1 MAYNA
6 QDKQDLLF
14 IYDLPKDK
22 YTSVKLSEAFKEQV
36 GFPLEKIPQVKR
48 DTTRPHYSCIVKI
61 EDTEKFRKAVDGM
74 KYFEIDGKQCRALP
88 FDKDLLGMNK
98 QNLVD
103 HNVFVK
109 RIPKEMTMAQLH
121 EHVSKVGDVKSLK
134 ISLNEDHSSRTYG
147 FICFQDKESAS
158 KAISQGL
165 GTDGEIEL
173 LKYEP
178 KDRRDN
184 RKAFNNIYCKN
195 FPDSWSEDQV
205 KELFAPYG
213 KIHSC
218 VVQKNDKG
226 AYAFVCFGHEEGS
239 DPTIAAESASKAVQ
253 ELNGRDMGSDLKLY
267 CREALKKADRELE
280 KTREMLRYKNS
291 KKRCNLYIK
300 NFDPS
305 MGEEELIAKF
315 KDYGE
320 IEKVKMFKDEKQ
332 KNVYAF
338 VCYKTPDAATNA
350 KNALNRTTLGDRQ
363 LYINHYE
370 IKELRKVQNETMED
384 NADFQKYLNKNSG
397 GAQIS
402 DTINTQNL
410 YTILTSLLANPRLSS
425 SLFHQAP
432 KSGPQFRQ
440 GGPMNQ
446 HQRAQGRIPMPH
458 ANHMQN
464 PMQMMQQQ
472 QQFM

>member
-1 MAYNA
+1 
-6 QDKQDLLF
+6 
-14 IYDLPKDK
+14 
-22 YTSVKLSEAFKEQV
+22 VKLSEAFKENV

-61 EDTEKFRKAVDGM
+61 EEPEKFRKAVDGM

-109 RIPKEMTMAQLH
+109 KIPKEMTMAQLH
-121 EHVSKVGDVKSLK
+121 EHVSKVGEVKSLK

-158 KAISQGL
+158 KAITSGL
-165 GTDGEIEL
+165 GTDEIEL

-195 FPDSWSEDQV
+195 FPASWSEEEV
-205 KELFAPYG
+205 KELFAPFG
-213 KIHSC
+213 KLHSC
-218 VVQKNDKG
+218 IVQKNDKG
-226 AYAFVCFGHEEGS
+226 AYAFVCFGVEDGQ
-239 DPTIAAESASKAVQ
+239 DPSTAAEAASKAVQ

-305 MGEEELIAKF
+305 MGEEELVAKF

-320 IEKVKMFKDEKQ
+320 IEKVKMFKDDKQ

-410 YTILTSLLANPRLSS
+410 YTILTSLLANPRLSN

-432 KSGPQFRQ
+432 KPGQQFRQ
-440 GGPMNQ
+440 GGAMG
-446 HQRAQGRIPMPH
+446 HQQRGAAGRIPMPH
-458 ANHMQN
+458 AQNMQN
-464 PMQMMQQQ
+464 PMHMMQQQ
-472 QQFM
+472 QQFLQQHQGQPQAQGMHPQMMN